1 MTDELLGTPPAPPP
15 AQSTRR
21 QAAIVL
27 ALVLL
32 AGFLIGVATD
42 RLWLTRHWGGR
53 GGRGGPGSFADGPR
67 RGPGG
72 PPGIFRGGMP
82 RALSPEFAAERRRGI
97 VQSLTRELDLTAAQQ
112 KAIDSIMAGNEAEF
126 QVLEQQMRPRMRAFL
141 ARTRGQIDSVLTPEQ
156 REKFRKFGPPG
167 GPDGPGGP
175 PPGEPGGPPPPEPGR

>member
-1 MTDELLGTPPAPPP
+1 MTDELLGTSAAP

-32 AGFLIGVATD
+32 AGFLLGVAAD

-53 GGRGGPGSFADGPR
+53 AGRGGLGGPFADGPR

-82 RALSPEFAAERRRGI
+82 RAMSPEFAAERRRGV
-97 VQSLTRELDLTAAQQ
+97 VQRLTRELDLTTSQQ

-126 QVLEQQMRPRMRAFL
+126 QLLEQEMRPRMKAFL
-141 ARTRGQIDSVLTPEQ
+141 ERTRGQIDSVLTPAQ
-156 REKFRKFGPPG
+156 REKFHKFGPPG
-167 GPDGPGGP
+167 RPDGPGGP
-175 PPGEPGGPPPPEPGR
+175 PLGEPGGPPPPEPGR